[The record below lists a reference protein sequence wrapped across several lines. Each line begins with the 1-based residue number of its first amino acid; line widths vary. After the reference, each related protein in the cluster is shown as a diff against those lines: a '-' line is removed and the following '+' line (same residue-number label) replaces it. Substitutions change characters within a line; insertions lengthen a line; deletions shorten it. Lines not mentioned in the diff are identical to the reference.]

1 MVMCSGQVFLPVLFY
16 GVIAA
21 GGVYSALSTS
31 ATVSELST
39 QLSQT
44 PVSLLVCTPDTKSV
58 AVKAAEKCGLSNTKI
73 LVLESSSEL
82 NLRNLATGR
91 NCVSERKLDWRKI
104 TNPKELEES
113 VVCLLYSSGT
123 TGPPKGTEC
132 LNVKANNL

>member
-44 PVSLLVCTPDTKSV
+44 PVSLLVCSPETKLV
-58 AVKAAEKCGLSNTKI
+58 AAKAAEKCGSSDTKI
-73 LVLESSSEL
+73 LVLESGSEL

-91 NCVSERKLDWRKI
+91 NCVSERKLDWTKI
-104 TNPKELEES
+104 TNPKELEDS
-113 VVCLLYSSGT
+113 LVCLLYSSGT
-123 TGPPKGTEC
+123 TGPPKGMPC
-132 LNVKANNL
+132 LNIRANNS